1 MCAPLKALGQRPTN
15 DTTEN
20 RQLYKNNSKVFIILR
35 TLNIIISLFYFATF
49 YACAKLQIDYIIIE
63 DTADAN
69 QPISTG
75 RSLLHFRWNYCDKS
89 PVNDKVDRVHI
100 K

>member
-20 RQLYKNNSKVFIILR
+20 RQLYKNNSKVFIIIR

-49 YACAKLQIDYIIIE
+49 YACAKLQIDYIIIVARE

-75 RSLLHFRWNYCDKS
+75 RSVPPPLQMELL
-89 PVNDKVDRVHI
+89 
-100 K
+100 